1 MFNKVL
7 IVEDFDS
14 VGMTMINAIEEL
26 SITNIHL
33 SKYCDEAYLKIKKA
47 LLNKEPFDLLI
58 CDLSFKNDYTKNKLN
73 NGEELIA
80 EVRKVQPNIKI
91 IVFSI
96 EDKSFKIKSLFNSYG
111 INAYVVK
118 GRNSIPELQKTI
130 TGIYNNNNTSFL
142 ATELSNVLSDKSL
155 LEIEVYDIEL
165 LKLLSKGFT
174 VFEITSEFKNK
185 EITPNG
191 VSSLEKRINKLK
203 TYFKATNNV
212 HLIATAKDLGLI

>member
-14 VGMTMINAIEEL
+14 IGMTIINALEEL
-26 SITNIHL
+26 SIANIHL
-33 SKYCDEAYLKIKKA
+33 SKYCDEAYIKIKKA
-47 LLNKEPFDLLI
+47 LLNKDPFDLLI
-58 CDLSFKNDYTKNKLN
+58 CDLSFKNDYNKTKLN

-80 EVRKVQPNIKI
+80 AVRKAQPEIKI

-96 EDKSFKIKSLFNSYG
+96 EDKSFKIKSLFINYG

-118 GRNSIPELQKTI
+118 GRNSIPELKKTI
-130 TGIYNNNNTSFL
+130 IGIYNNNNTSFL
-142 ATELSNVLSDKSL
+142 STELSTALSDKSL
-155 LEIEVYDIEL
+155 LEIESYDVEL
-165 LKLLSKGFT
+165 LKLLSKGLMI
-174 VFEITSEFKNK
+174 FEITSEFKNK
-185 EITPNG
+185 GITPNST
-191 VSSLEKRINKLK
+191 SSLEKRINKLK